1 METLQQLEN
10 DAKSMP
16 IYYMWV
22 NATCHSYL
30 LHQFD
35 VNPMFV
41 PTVVFYL
48 PEKDKS
54 AHLIGKFD
62 KPTIQKHQ
70 EKFAA
75 GKLPTFAMKTRAADI
90 VIKDLDCA
98 SIQPEVVV
106 EEEVSVDK
114 ELEDEIL

>member
-1 METLQQLEN
+1 MTTLQELEN
-10 DAKSMP
+10 DAKSLP
-16 IYYMWV
+16 IYYMWI

-30 LHQFD
+30 LSSFD

-62 KPTIQKHQ
+62 KATI
-70 EKFAA
+70 
-75 GKLPTFAMKTRAADI
+75 
-90 VIKDLDCA
+90 
-98 SIQPEVVV
+98 
-106 EEEVSVDK
+106 
-114 ELEDEIL
+114 